1 MKTLHLIRHAKS
13 DWSMTSQLDIQRPL
27 NERGEQN
34 CRLMAPYILE
44 AGCCFDHVFCSPALR
59 ARSTIELIDKALET
73 EQIAWQFDNA
83 LYTFEAS
90 DIMNWCRQLDDSMGA
105 VVIIGH
111 NPALSELSNLLTGQ
125 TLIDLPTSS
134 YAQLAINTHSWKSLA
149 SGTAQL
155 VTLITP
161 KMYQT

>member
-13 DWSMTSQLDIQRPL
+13 DWSVSSQLDIQRPL
-27 NERGEQN
+27 NEKGEQN
-34 CRLMAPYILE
+34 CRLMASNILQ

-59 ARSTIELIDKALET
+59 ARSTIELIDKALEA

-83 LYTFEAS
+83 LYTFEAA
-90 DIMNWCRQLDDSMGA
+90 DVMNWCRQLDDNLGD

-111 NPALSELSNLLTGQ
+111 NPALSELSNMLTGQ
-125 TLIDLPTSS
+125 TLINLPTSS
-134 YAQLAINTHSWKSLA
+134 YVQLAINTRSWKNLA
-149 SGTAQL
+149 SDTAQL